1 MKNYVPERSMLSRL
15 LRTYRADSVQ
25 QSRPLGDRTV
35 MSPERMLKLDG
46 CFRRR
51 PLVPRRIVRKL
62 DMPCQ
67 SSLVVTEKMERCRD
81 AHSMR

>member
-1 MKNYVPERSMLSRL
+1 
-15 LRTYRADSVQ
+15 
-25 QSRPLGDRTV
+25 